1 MHSLL
6 CSGRHLTQRVLLL
19 SLVLICVQVEEP
31 NAHLAQLLTSWSSS
45 ELTCF
50 LEHFEPAHGNDG
62 YATAAELAEELTR
75 YAWENDDGFTYDG
88 PALSTDACLSAL
100 ERMYQ
105 QQRSAGVAHGVSRRT
120 GQWRAPGPRQGE
132 VLVLWRVIGAQAA
145 RRVATKSKAEL
156 AESELLLRASFS
168 R

>member
-1 MHSLL
+1 
-6 CSGRHLTQRVLLL
+6 
-19 SLVLICVQVEEP
+19 
-31 NAHLAQLLTSWSSS
+31 
-45 ELTCF
+45 
-50 LEHFEPAHGNDG
+50 
-62 YATAAELAEELTR
+62 
-75 YAWENDDGFTYDG
+75 
-88 PALSTDACLSAL
+88 LSTDAVLSAL

-105 QQRSAGVAHGVSRRT
+105 QQRSSGVAHGVSRRT